1 MARKTAQQR
10 ASDTVIDSGVFQ
22 CAAQVVTAC
31 CTTLRCL
38 NDAGIVFESQMQ
50 NIFSTNLSSFT
61 FDVAETYVIV
71 HGLNFIPALAQ
82 PTWADNYI
90 A

>member
-1 MARKTAQQR
+1 
-10 ASDTVIDSGVFQ
+10 
-22 CAAQVVTAC
+22 
-31 CTTLRCL
+31 
-38 NDAGIVFESQMQ
+38 MQ

-61 FDVAETYVIV
+61 FDAAETYVIV